1 MTITTDGPA
10 GAPAEPAA
18 DPRGGGPAIPAD
30 GAAADLPPH
39 PAAYPSEPPDPE
51 QSKLWLPG
59 AVLSLV
65 GLILVS
71 FCFYIAVVSQLS
83 FSRAQQLAYDD
94 FRAALSA
101 GTAPVGPTF
110 VEEPEAEG
118 AQVPT
123 DETAAQGGSA
133 TQAPEQ
139 QAPERQAPQ
148 PMLLPTG
155 TPVALLS
162 IPAIGVRDLV
172 VLEDTTSAVTRDGPG
187 HTRSSAM
194 PGQVGWSQILGRRWA
209 YGAPFR
215 DLPDLLVGDDILV
228 TTGQG
233 AHRYEVTGFRKP
245 GDPVPRRDAGQGRL
259 VLMTAD
265 GRAFMPDQPVMVD
278 AVLRSDAQPA
288 GAAAVFPDEPAS
300 DPMQGDPSGW
310 FAIVLWSQAV
320 AIAAAG
326 VAWARRRWGPR
337 QAWLV
342 GVPLITAL
350 GLGLADSVAT
360 LLPNLL

>member
-1 MTITTDGPA
+1 MTITTDGSA
-10 GAPAEPAA
+10 GALVEPAAEPADGSA
-18 DPRGGGPAIPAD
+18 AGLPAD
-30 GAAADLPPH
+30 
-39 PAAYPSEPPDPE
+39 PAAYPVDGPEPE

-110 VEEPEAEG
+110 VEEPEVEG

-123 DETAAQGGSA
+123 DETAAQGGSS

-139 QAPERQAPQ
+139 QAPQ
-148 PMLLPTG
+148 PMLLPAG

-162 IPAIGVRDLV
+162 IPAIGVRGLV

-194 PGQVGWSQILGRRWA
+194 PGQMGWSQILGRRWA

-233 AHRYEVTGFRKP
+233 EHRYEVTGFRKP
-245 GDPVPRRDAGQGRL
+245 GDPVPRREAGQGRL

-265 GRAFMPDQPVMVD
+265 GRAFMPDQPVIVD
-278 AVLRSDAQPA
+278 AVLRSDAQPV

-320 AIAAAG
+320 AVAAAG